1 MALMASREETKR
13 HSIRMVARLSGGD
26 KKRCCGHG
34 GGDGGG
40 GLSLTAIA
48 PTVAAAIPCFR
59 VGNRASTAS
68 REETNRHSIRMGA
81 IVGGD
86 KKRCCGLGG
95 DDGGGGLSL
104 TAIVPTVAAAIP
116 CIRVGNRASTAS
128 REETNRQN

>member
-59 VGNRASTAS
+59 VGNRA
-68 REETNRHSIRMGA
+68 
-81 IVGGD
+81 
-86 KKRCCGLGG
+86 
-95 DDGGGGLSL
+95 
-104 TAIVPTVAAAIP
+104 
-116 CIRVGNRASTAS
+116 
-128 REETNRQN
+128 